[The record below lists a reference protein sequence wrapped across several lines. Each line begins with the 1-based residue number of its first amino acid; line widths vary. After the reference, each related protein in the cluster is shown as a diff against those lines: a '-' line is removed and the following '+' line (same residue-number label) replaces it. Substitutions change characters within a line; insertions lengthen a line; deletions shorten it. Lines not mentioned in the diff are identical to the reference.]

1 MQGTPARRSGT
12 GSAVRMLRGLA
23 PVGQGG
29 AQPGRAVI
37 QIQIAVRGVAVHTQ
51 ALIRGSLNR
60 TIPASGHATLDA
72 RRVTIQ
78 VRRRS
83 GRAECLGSG
92 HHGEGAAKKHRP
104 AGKPGAGNL
113 NKRDRHK
120 TIQSENK
127 TRPCYAVAAGWK
139 RQQRAAGSSSTT
151 AKVKRP
157 AARPSRGALKRTP
170 AQVHTH
176 TQTYADI
183 RRPMQMRPDP
193 ADSSRSVH
201 ANPLRS
207 MNARPQRQA
216 LALAP
221 GPRPKPICNNAGL
234 SLCAMVS
241 KPHNC
246 DTSSRRPSAFFTLP
260 SRLINWGCGLPSPR
274 QADLIG
280 PGAASVSGPV
290 QFINSLFSTRHFAG
304 IRAVLTGP
312 VLAAPSAP
320 ARQRT
325 PDTSP
330 DHLTCTPPTHP

>member
-127 TRPCYAVAAGWK
+127 TRPCYAVAARWK

-193 ADSSRSVH
+193 TASSRSVH

-216 LALAP
+216 LGARPATQKRSATMRACPCARWFQSLTTATQAHAARRLFSRYPHAADQLELRFTQPAP
-221 GPRPKPICNNAGL
+221 GRPDRARGHLSFRPRAI
-234 SLCAMVS
+234 
-241 KPHNC
+241 H
-246 DTSSRRPSAFFTLP
+246 
-260 SRLINWGCGLPSPR
+260 
-274 QADLIG
+274 
-280 PGAASVSGPV
+280 
-290 QFINSLFSTRHFAG
+290 
-304 IRAVLTGP
+304 
-312 VLAAPSAP
+312 
-320 ARQRT
+320 
-325 PDTSP
+325 
-330 DHLTCTPPTHP
+330 